1 MWTRKLT
8 WPGEREDDWLVL
20 RDGQPVGRVRLTEF
34 RNPTRTVWAW
44 FKQTIPGRQG
54 EAETL
59 ADALEAVRAAV
70 LKDGA

>member
-8 WPGEREDDWLVL
+8 WPGEKADDWLVL
-20 RDGQPVGRVRLTEF
+20 RDGQTVGRVHLTTLT
-34 RNPTRTVWAW
+34 NPTREVWMW

-59 ADALEAVRAAV
+59 AGALEAVRVAILAE
-70 LKDGA
+70 DA